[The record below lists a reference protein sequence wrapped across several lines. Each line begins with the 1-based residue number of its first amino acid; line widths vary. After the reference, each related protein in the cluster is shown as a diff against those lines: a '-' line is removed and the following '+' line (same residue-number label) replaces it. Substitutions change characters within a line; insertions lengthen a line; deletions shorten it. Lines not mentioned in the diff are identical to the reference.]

1 MREVIVVKVGTAVL
15 FKDGGIDESIVKAI
29 SEQVADLLT
38 DKRRFVIVTSGAIL
52 SGISLLNLKKKPQ
65 DLNLTEKQMCA
76 AIGQPYLMA
85 LYQKYFK
92 EKGLLAAQLLLTE
105 DDLANRLSYRNVW
118 RTLNAL
124 LKKGIVPV
132 INEND
137 AVSVKELL
145 PVNPYVPDSV
155 RFGDNDRLSAIIASK
170 LRAKKLILLTNVDGY
185 YEVTKTGE
193 RRLLKEIYASD
204 KNLMKWASGK
214 GELGRG
220 GMKSK
225 LEAAK
230 IAAKSG
236 IITVIANG
244 RRPNVIKDILAGA
257 DVGTRILPKKR
268 TVNPTNNPK
277 GT

>member
-1 MREVIVVKVGTAVL
+1 MGEVIVVKVGTAVL
-15 FKDGGIDESIVKAI
+15 SENGKIDESMVRTI

-38 DKRRFVIVTSGAIL
+38 QERKFVIVTSGAIL
-52 SGISLLNLKKKPQ
+52 SGISLLNLKKRPQ

-124 LKKGIVPV
+124 LKQGIVPI

-155 RFGDNDRLSAIIASK
+155 RFGDNDRLSAMIASK
-170 LRAKKLILLTNVDGY
+170 LKAKKLILLTNVEGY
-185 YEVTKTGE
+185 YEVTENGE

-204 KNLMKWASGK
+204 KNLMRWASGK

-230 IAAKSG
+230 IAAKVG
-236 IITVIANG
+236 IVTVIANG

-257 DVGTRILPKKR
+257 DVGTRILPKKKR
-268 TVNPTNNPK
+268 
-277 GT
+277 